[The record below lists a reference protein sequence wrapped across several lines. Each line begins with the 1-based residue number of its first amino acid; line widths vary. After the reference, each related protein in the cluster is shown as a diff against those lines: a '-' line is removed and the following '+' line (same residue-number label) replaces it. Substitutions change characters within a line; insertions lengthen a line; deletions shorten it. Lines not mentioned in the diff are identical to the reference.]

1 VTSTTSRVVD
11 LGTVEGGGGV
21 VWSVSPGGFHTNLVV
36 LSAGD
41 SIAAHTNDAL
51 DVLVVVLA
59 GSATVHIDGAPA
71 ELGPAGA
78 VLVPLGS
85 VREITA
91 GPDGVRYLTVHAQ
104 ALPLTID
111 RKRSGDV

>member
-11 LGTVEGGGGV
+11 LGTVAGTGGV

-36 LSAGD
+36 LSPGE
-41 SIAAHTNDAL
+41 SIAAHANHAL

-59 GSATVHIDGAPA
+59 GSATVHIDGAPS
-71 ELGPAGA
+71 EVEPTRA

-104 ALPLTID
+104 AQPLTIE
-111 RKRSGDV
+111 RRPA